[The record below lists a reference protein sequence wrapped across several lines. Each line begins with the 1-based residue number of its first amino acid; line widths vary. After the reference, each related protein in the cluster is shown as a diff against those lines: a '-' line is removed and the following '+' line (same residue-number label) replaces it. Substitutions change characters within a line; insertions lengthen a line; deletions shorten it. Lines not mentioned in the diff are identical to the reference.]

1 MAEAPV
7 RGTRP
12 ASLPPAGLVALGLA
26 GAAAAVVVVWSPAAF
41 RGFEGAPPL
50 PARTMIAAC
59 AGTVVLTSALSGPGV
74 RRWDLL
80 AGGSVA
86 LGGLALLVAVPDPAA
101 IAALIL
107 LLGGLQATLPA
118 RRSFALRMRGPAA
131 AALLLG
137 AAWLFVHTSSV
148 GAHRVA
154 ALALGLAIAAAAGLA
169 PYLPSLDPDEPAAS
183 SCLAWSGFLAPA
195 LALALPMRVLPLNSD
210 ELPVFSVTLIGLGL
224 ANLAWGTIGAWR
236 AGQLIEAW
244 RDSFLADWGL
254 ALVGIGIGLLGAGS
268 SDARAAAYLALLSI
282 VLVRFPLY
290 LWAQQIARV
299 PEEPRPARAGGGV
312 LNILLGA
319 ALSGAAPFAG
329 FPVRLLLLRA
339 ATREAWPLAAALL
352 VAMVIWV
359 VHAFRLGRTLGR
371 PSGRP
376 AVGIWVTL
384 AVSMVLGLAPGVLLA
399 VARP

>member
-1 MAEAPV
+1 MAEAPPP
-7 RGTRP
+7 GIRP
-12 ASLPPAGLVALGLA
+12 APLPPAGVVALGLS
-26 GAAAAVVVVWSPAAF
+26 GAAVAVLVVWSPDALRGLGLAAT
-41 RGFEGAPPL
+41 L
-50 PARTMIAAC
+50 PARTMIAAG
-59 AGTVVLTSALSGPGV
+59 AGTVALTSALSGPRV
-74 RRWDLL
+74 PRWDLL
-80 AGGSVA
+80 AGGSVV
-86 LGGLALLVAVPDPAA
+86 LGGLAVLVAVPDPAA
-101 IAALIL
+101 VAALIL

-118 RRSFALRMRGPAA
+118 HRSFSLRMRGPAT

-137 AAWLFVHTSSV
+137 AAWLFVHTSSA

-154 ALALGLAIAAAAGLA
+154 ALALALAIAAAAGLV
-169 PYLPSLDPDEPAAS
+169 PYVPDLDPDEPPAS
-183 SCLAWSGFLAPA
+183 SCLTWAGFLAPA
-195 LALALPMRVLPLNSD
+195 LALALVLPTRVLTLNSD
-210 ELPVFSVTLIGLGL
+210 ELPIFSATLIGLGL
-224 ANLAWGTIGAWR
+224 VNLTWGTVGAWR
-236 AGQLIEAW
+236 VRQEAEAW

-254 ALVGIGIGLLGAGS
+254 VLVGIGIGVLGAGS

-290 LWAQQIARV
+290 LWSRQVVRV
-299 PEEPRPARAGGGV
+299 PGEPGTGV

-371 PSGRP
+371 AAGRP

-384 AVSMVLGLAPGVLLA
+384 AVSVVLGLAPGVLLA

>member
-1 MAEAPV
+1 MAEAPA
-7 RGTRP
+7 GGSWA
-12 ASLPPAGLVALGLA
+12 ASLRSAGLVALGLA
-26 GAAAAVVVVWSPAAF
+26 GATVAILVIWSPAALSSL
-41 RGFEGAPPL
+41 GPP
-50 PARTMIAAC
+50 PPFAVRTMIAAC
-59 AGTVVLTSALSGPGV
+59 AGTVVLTSVLSVPRF
-74 RRWDLL
+74 RRRDLL
-80 AGGSVA
+80 VGGSVA
-86 LGGLALLVAVPDPAA
+86 LGGLAVLVSVPDPAA
-101 IAALIL
+101 MAALIL

-118 RRSFALRMRGPAA
+118 HRSFVLRMRGPAT

-137 AAWLFVHTSSV
+137 AAWLFVHTGSAGAQRV
-148 GAHRVA
+148 G

-169 PYLPSLDPDEPAAS
+169 PYLPGLDPDEPTAS
-183 SCLAWSGFLAPA
+183 SWVTWAGFFAPA
-195 LALALPMRVLPLNSD
+195 LALALPMRVLPLTKD
-210 ELPVFSVTLIGLGL
+210 ELTVFSVTLIGLGL
-224 ANLAWGTIGAWR
+224 VNLAWGTIGAWR
-236 AGQLIEAW
+236 AAQEIEAW

-254 ALVGIGIGLLGAGS
+254 ALVGIGIGVFGAGS

-282 VLVRFPLY
+282 VVVRLPLY
-290 LWAQQIARV
+290 LWARQVVHVR
-299 PEEPRPARAGGGV
+299 EEPRMGV

-352 VAMVIWV
+352 VAMLIWV

-376 AVGIWVTL
+376 AIGICVTL
-384 AVSMVLGLAPGVLLA
+384 AVSVVLGLAPGVLLA

>member
-1 MAEAPV
+1 MAEAPA
-7 RGTRP
+7 RGTRT
-12 ASLPPAGLVALGLA
+12 ASLRSAGLVALGLA
-26 GAAAAVVVVWSPAAF
+26 GAAVAVLVIWSPAALSSF
-41 RGFEGAPPL
+41 DPP
-50 PARTMIAAC
+50 PRSVRTMIAAC
-59 AGTVVLTSALSGPGV
+59 AATLVLTSVLSAPRV
-74 RRWDLL
+74 RRRDLL
-80 AGGSVA
+80 VCGSVA
-86 LGGLALLVAVPDPAA
+86 LGGLAVLVSVPDPAA
-101 IAALIL
+101 MAALVL

-118 RRSFALRMRGPAA
+118 HRSFVVRMRGPAT

-137 AAWLFVHTSSV
+137 AAWLLVHTGSA
-148 GAHRVA
+148 GAHRVG
-154 ALALGLAIAAAAGLA
+154 ALALGLAIAAAAGLV
-169 PYLPSLDPDEPAAS
+169 PYLPGLDPDEPTAS
-183 SCLAWSGFLAPA
+183 SWVTWAGFFTPA

-210 ELPVFSVTLIGLGL
+210 ELTVFSFTLIGLGL

-236 AGQLIEAW
+236 AAQETEAW

-254 ALVGIGIGLLGAGS
+254 ALVGIGIGVSGAGS

-282 VLVRFPLY
+282 VLVRLPLY
-290 LWAQQIARV
+290 LWSRQVAQV
-299 PEEPRPARAGGGV
+299 PAEPRLGV

-339 ATREAWPLAAALL
+339 ATREAWPLAAALV
-352 VAMVIWV
+352 VAMLVWV

-376 AVGIWVTL
+376 AIGICATL
-384 AVSMVLGLAPGVLLA
+384 AVSVMLGLAPGVLLA